1 MKYKYILFDLD
12 GTLTDPKVGITKAVQ
27 YALEKNNIKEDSLS
41 TLEKFIGPPLK
52 DSFIEFYSFNEKKSL
67 DSIQYFRE
75 YFKEKGIF
83 ENQIYLGIEDLL
95 KKLKQND
102 YKIIVAT
109 SKPLVFAKTILKH
122 FKMIEYFDLIV
133 GSNLDG
139 TLVDKGEIISYAI
152 DYLKIKNLKEVIMIG
167 DRKYDIIGAK
177 KNNIDSIGV
186 LYGYG
191 AIEELKIANPN
202 YMINSIDQLYEFFL

>member
-41 TLEKFIGPPLK
+41 ILEKFIGPPLK
-52 DSFIEFYSFNEKKSL
+52 DSFMEFYSFDEKKSL

-75 YFKEKGIF
+75 YFKERGIF
-83 ENQIYLGIEDLL
+83 ENEIYLGIEDLL

-109 SKPLVFAKTILKH
+109 SKPLVFAKTILTH
-122 FKMIEYFDLIV
+122 FKMMDYFDLVV

-152 DYLKIKNLKEVIMIG
+152 DCLKIKNLKEVIMIG

-191 AIEELKIANPN
+191 SIKELKIANPN

>member
-52 DSFIEFYSFNEKKSL
+52 DSFMEFYSFDEKKSL

-83 ENQIYLGIEDLL
+83 ENEIYLGIEDLL

-122 FKMIEYFDLIV
+122 FKIIEYFDLIV

-139 TLVDKGEIISYAI
+139 TLVDKGEIISYII

-167 DRKYDIIGAK
+167 DRKYDVIGAK

-191 AIEELKIANPN
+191 SMEELKIANPN

>member
-52 DSFIEFYSFNEKKSL
+52 DSFIEFYSFDEKKSL

-95 KKLKQND
+95 KRLKQND

-139 TLVDKGEIISYAI
+139 TLVDKGEIISYVI

-167 DRKYDIIGAK
+167 DRKYDVIGAK

-191 AIEELKIANPN
+191 SMEELKIANPN

>member
-52 DSFIEFYSFNEKKSL
+52 DSFIEFYSFDEKKSL

-95 KKLKQND
+95 KRLKHND

-139 TLVDKGEIISYAI
+139 TLVDKGEIISYVI

-167 DRKYDIIGAK
+167 DRKYDVIGAK
-177 KNNIDSIGV
+177 KNNI
-186 LYGYG
+186 
-191 AIEELKIANPN
+191 
-202 YMINSIDQLYEFFL
+202 

>member
-52 DSFIEFYSFNEKKSL
+52 DSFIEFYSFDEKKSL

-139 TLVDKGEIISYAI
+139 TLVDKGEIISYVI

-191 AIEELKIANPN
+191 SMEELKIANPN

>member
-12 GTLTDPKVGITKAVQ
+12 GTLTDPGVGITKAVQ
-27 YALEKNNIKEDSLS
+27 YALKKNNIVEESLS

-52 DSFIEFYSFNEKKSL
+52 ESFAEFYSFNEKMVS

-75 YFKEKGIF
+75 YFRKNGIF
-83 ENQIYLGIEDLL
+83 ENEIYSGILDLL
-95 KKLKQND
+95 GELRNRDCKVV
-102 YKIIVAT
+102 VAT
-109 SKPLVFAKTILKH
+109 SKPTVFANTVLKN
-122 FKMIEYFDLIV
+122 FGMMKYFDLVV

-139 TLVDKGEIISYAI
+139 TLGNKSEIINCVI
-152 DYLKIKNLKEVIMIG
+152 DNLKIKNLEETIMIG
-167 DRKYDIIGAK
+167 DRKYDIIGAE

-191 AIEELKIANPN
+191 SLEELVGARPTYIVD
-202 YMINSIDQLYEFFL
+202 SISQLYGLLT